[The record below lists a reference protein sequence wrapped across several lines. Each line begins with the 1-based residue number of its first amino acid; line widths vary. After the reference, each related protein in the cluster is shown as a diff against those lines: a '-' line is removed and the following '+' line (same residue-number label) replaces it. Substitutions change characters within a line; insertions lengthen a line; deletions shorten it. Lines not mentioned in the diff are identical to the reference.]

1 LTTNTPDTPNG
12 GTGAEPSG
20 TVTITKDIALKNRY
34 GMHVRPAGALAK
46 VCQKYMSD
54 VSVGNGDNIVSG
66 KSVLGL
72 MTLEAP
78 VGTVLRVTATGDD
91 AAGVMSE
98 IEELINNRFGI
109 IDE

>member
-1 LTTNTPDTPNG
+1 M
-12 GTGAEPSG
+12 
-20 TVTITKDIALKNRY
+20 TITKDIKLINRY

-46 VCQKYMSD
+46 VCQKYMSE
-54 VSVGNGDNIVSG
+54 VTVANAATVVSG

-78 VGTVLRVTATGDD
+78 LDTVLKITADGDD
-91 AAGVMSE
+91 AELAMAE

-109 IDE
+109 ADE